1 MLRSHCRYQPAQGW
15 PRGDE
20 LLRCRTAWDRADAH
34 LAAGSIELGGAASC
48 MQTLV
53 LLAAGM
59 GGCAGSDST
68 ACIC

>member
-53 LLAAGM
+53 VLAAGRLRWFRF
-59 GGCAGSDST
+59 D
-68 ACIC
+68 CIC